1 MTPVYSLLTP
11 GAELP
16 IEISQDE
23 LRSLLGEIETKLH
36 QSKVYRHA
44 LATLQKSLGTSSP
57 QANGLLKAIGRE
69 AISVAF
75 QQFIHTHQKLV
86 ESNQQEDKQSEK
98 PSIEQASSTDLS
110 QCLTNVKLNN
120 NISKTNTNTVD
131 LSSKPNIMINT
142 ADHEMKHQ
150 NNSPTNETSPKLLK
164 KFHKKPSKAELAQKL
179 ATQRI
184 ETLREIG
191 QQLRQARE
199 FQGLSLS
206 QLNAYTHIQIHYMEA
221 VENGNWE
228 LLPDEVFV
236 RGYIRVMGN
245 ALGLNGTNLAASLPA
260 PELAKSVLPSRYK
273 PKKSSNLGIG
283 MALGLSPVHLYVGY
297 TTLMA
302 GALGGLS
309 MLYQQAHADRLI
321 QQEAATSSSSF
332 TQSLQN
338 KKPIT
343 KPGLQSNRAGINV
356 GNDISP
362 PEAL

>member
-44 LATLQKSLGTSSP
+44 LATLQKSLGASSP
-57 QANGLLKAIGRE
+57 EANGLLKAVGRE

-86 ESNQQEDKQSEK
+86 ESNKQEDKQSEK

-110 QCLTNVKLNN
+110 ECLTNVKLNN
-120 NISKTNTNTVD
+120 IYKTNTNAVD
-131 LSSKPNIMINT
+131 LSSKPNIMVNT
-142 ADHEMKHQ
+142 ASHEIKHQ
-150 NNSPTNETSPKLLK
+150 NNSSTDETSSKWLK
-164 KFHKKPSKAELAQKL
+164 KFHKKPSKAELAQKV
-179 ATQRI
+179 ATERT

-260 PELAKSVLPSRYK
+260 PELETSVLPSRYK
-273 PKKSSNLGIG
+273 SKKSSNVGIG
-283 MALGLSPVHLYVGY
+283 MGLGLSPVHLYVGY

-309 MLYQQAHADRLI
+309 MLSQQAHADRLI
-321 QQEAATSSSSF
+321 QQEAATPSSV
-332 TQSLQN
+332 TQSLHN

-343 KPGLQSNRAGINV
+343 KPGLQSNRAGITV